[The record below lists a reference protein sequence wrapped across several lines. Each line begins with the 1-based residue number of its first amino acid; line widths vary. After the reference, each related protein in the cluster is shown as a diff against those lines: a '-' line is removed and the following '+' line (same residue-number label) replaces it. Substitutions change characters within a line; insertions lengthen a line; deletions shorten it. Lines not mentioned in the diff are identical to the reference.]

1 MLQRRVLR
9 FPRGNNKCCLKSSAT
24 EFFLSSLKHLQ
35 HFGLLQLR
43 NRGAIPILLCW
54 FLVLSW
60 QYLSILI
67 LFVNLCIGKDAQ
79 RMEKMHATADI
90 CSIND
95 IRLQTPMKYASQV
108 HGKEKL
114 DEPYEGVKISVNFT
128 SLSAATKSSGDLVF
142 CVANSRADPIAV
154 KKGLDWACGP
164 GLANCTAIQPG
175 QPCYEQG
182 NLIAL
187 ASYAYN
193 DYYQKARVNGGTC
206 NFDNSAIIT
215 TTDPSKFSS
224 EFHGFTV
231 LFVYQISHGSCI
243 FTGSSGG
250 KSPINQ
256 PSSSPIDYGGFDY
269 PLQFPREIFLFGRM
283 SRGGCCNER
292 HHCRALGSRSPHRTM
307 VMREAIHHLSHC
319 LVFFPI
325 PSSTSVGH
333 LVHLRNSN
341 ARAVVR
347 VLRFSSSPAR
357 GYTRR
362 RHGGFGEVEIQ
373 SPPTEL
379 RKCALTRVFVAN
391 WF

>member
-1 MLQRRVLR
+1 MD
-9 FPRGNNKCCLKSSAT
+9 SST
-24 EFFLSSLKHLQ
+24 MT
-35 HFGLLQLR
+35 LR
-43 NRGAIPILLCW
+43 NRGAIPILLRW

-90 CSIND
+90 CSVND
-95 IRLQTPMKYASQV
+95 IRTYDNSTSDYSPANAKPDIKLQTPMKYASQV

-114 DEPYEGVKISVNFT
+114 DEPYEGAKISVNFT

-182 NLIAL
+182 NLTAL

-215 TTDPSKFSS
+215 TTDPS
-224 EFHGFTV
+224 
-231 LFVYQISHGSCI
+231 HGSCI
-243 FTGSSGG
+243 FTG
-250 KSPINQ
+250 
-256 PSSSPIDYGGFDY
+256 
-269 PLQFPREIFLFGRM
+269 R
-283 SRGGCCNER
+283 
-292 HHCRALGSRSPHRTM
+292 
-307 VMREAIHHLSHC
+307 
-319 LVFFPI
+319 
-325 PSSTSVGH
+325 
-333 LVHLRNSN
+333 
-341 ARAVVR
+341 
-347 VLRFSSSPAR
+347 
-357 GYTRR
+357 
-362 RHGGFGEVEIQ
+362 
-373 SPPTEL
+373 
-379 RKCALTRVFVAN
+379 
-391 WF
+391 